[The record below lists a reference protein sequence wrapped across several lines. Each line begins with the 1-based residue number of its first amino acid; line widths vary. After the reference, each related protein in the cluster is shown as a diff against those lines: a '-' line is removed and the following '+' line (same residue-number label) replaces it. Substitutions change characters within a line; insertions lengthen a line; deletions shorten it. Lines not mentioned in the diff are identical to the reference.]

1 MASPLA
7 VERRRIGLKE
17 IRTLHGGTAAAREAV
32 RARGASGTTL
42 RRDGREPTG
51 FAAVLQ
57 SLMADEVG
65 DLPAGGG
72 SVLDQWPGIAAA
84 ISPALPEHVQAVAF
98 HAESGLLDLRPD
110 SSAYAT
116 QLRPISARIV
126 AAANETVGT
135 AAVRTVRV
143 LVVGAT
149 AVNAPDAKQSHDR
162 PGTPW
167 RSQRPVAPR
176 NTTAPAM
183 TSMAEWKVC
192 RRRPKEASVVRGA
205 SRVQRKTSQ
214 RVGDRR
220 TVSTATS
227 SCWPPSPANARA
239 SS

>member
-1 MASPLA
+1 MRPSS
-7 VERRRIGLKE
+7 
-17 IRTLHGGTAAAREAV
+17 
-32 RARGASGTTL
+32 RGASGTRKAKRRTRTTTP
-42 RRDGREPTG
+42 RRDGLEPPR
-51 FAAVLQ
+51 FAAVPQ
-57 SLMADEVG
+57 SLMAEG
-65 DLPAGGG
+65 ARDLPAGGG

-84 ISPALPEHVQAVAF
+84 VFPALAEHVQAVAF
-98 HAESGLLDLRPD
+98 HAESGQLDLRPD
-110 SSAYAT
+110 PSAYAT
-116 QLRPISARIV
+116 QLWLVSARIV
-126 AAANETVGT
+126 AAVNETVGT

-149 AVNAPDAKQSHDR
+149 VVNARDAKQSHDR
-162 PGTPW
+162 PETPW

-183 TSMAEWKVC
+183 TSTAKRKVC
-192 RRRPKEASVVRGA
+192 RCGPKEASAVRGA

-227 SCWPPSPANARA
+227 SCWSPSPANARA